1 MTESLERDLAKLN
14 LNQSVDYYTLSFS
27 KVSPNHKRDWFTL
40 LVNFKVMV
48 KNHLR
53 AGDVVEICSR
63 EDQAIAT
70 GRLFPSN
77 TSTLNTIICFKEFSE
92 FWGIKENSSVSLKK
106 IDHITFSNAITISS
120 TTITGKFRK
129 DFREA
134 VLFCPALPYST
145 FSIPNCLGS
154 LGRTRI
160 SSSETSV
167 GSSFIK
173 VSTQTKMNFEPERTD
188 GAINSLIF
196 SEDGEKILDFIR
208 NVTNSKL
215 DVYENF
221 GIKPPRGLLLYGP
234 PGTGKTSSVASVC
247 SSLEIPLISVAGP
260 ELTSKFFGDSE
271 RKVKL

>member
-1 MTESLERDLAKLN
+1 
-14 LNQSVDYYTLSFS
+14 
-27 KVSPNHKRDWFTL
+27 
-40 LVNFKVMV
+40 
-48 KNHLR
+48 
-53 AGDVVEICSR
+53 
-63 EDQAIAT
+63 
-70 GRLFPSN
+70 
-77 TSTLNTIICFKEFSE
+77 
-92 FWGIKENSSVSLKK
+92 
-106 IDHITFSNAITISS
+106 
-120 TTITGKFRK
+120 
-129 DFREA
+129 
-134 VLFCPALPYST
+134 
-145 FSIPNCLGS
+145 
-154 LGRTRI
+154 
-160 SSSETSV
+160 
-167 GSSFIK
+167 
-173 VSTQTKMNFEPERTD
+173 MNFEPERTD